1 MWLFNFIFIKIF
13 AYHVKKSHNYSI
25 ELSFLQSFLI
35 RSIKPPRS
43 TLLGLSSFKLRSGK
57 YRFHGTTWSCIFVE
71 EASSC
76 AVPETLLWPISPMRL
91 TFHLR
96 ASFRVL
102 PLVASSCPVLR
113 LILRRMMRN
122 CRSFGDYS
130 FLRLTDSLKCDWFLF
145 SFCDPVFRI
154 LCHLSCGL
162 YRGHLFACALSF
174 LTEND
179 VQLSFFHNFK
189 FWDWRGFF
197 LSLLWDVW
205 FALLVD

>member
-1 MWLFNFIFIKIF
+1 MGPLEAAFLWRRLQ
-13 AYHVKKSHNYSI
+13 AA
-25 ELSFLQSFLI
+25 LS
-35 RSIKPPRS
+35 RKPCYGP
-43 TLLGLSSFKLRSGK
+43 F
-57 YRFHGTTWSCIFVE
+57 
-71 EASSC
+71 
-76 AVPETLLWPISPMRL
+76 PPMRL

-96 ASFRVL
+96 SSFRVL

-130 FLRLTDSLKCDWFLF
+130 FLRLTDSLKCDWYLFL
-145 SFCDPVFRI
+145 FCDPVFRI

-179 VQLSFFHNFK
+179 VQFPFLFCITSNSEIDLGIFSHVIMRRVICPTGWLKFCTDFIQYLILKVCCGRIFHSQNC
-189 FWDWRGFF
+189 G
-197 LSLLWDVW
+197 LDVMGT
-205 FALLVD
+205 